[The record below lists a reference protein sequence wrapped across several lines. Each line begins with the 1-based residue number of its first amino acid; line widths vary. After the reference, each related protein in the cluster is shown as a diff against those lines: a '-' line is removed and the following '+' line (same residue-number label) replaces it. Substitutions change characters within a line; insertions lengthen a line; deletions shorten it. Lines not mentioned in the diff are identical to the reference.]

1 MSMGMIL
8 LNGLE
13 TAERPPDAKVCNV
26 EALVKAVTERLQLR
40 RLLFAGVWA
49 LATLWSARAQADC
62 AADTEPMRSKPF
74 AASFGLQGGLA
85 YFTENT
91 PFGTDSNIGQGLAPG
106 YNAGLR
112 ASFEFLPWLALD
124 ARGLVLRNDGNPLV
138 NYGSLTTTG
147 GLGAARFTIPLAHIQ
162 PYALLGFG
170 GYHIGAST
178 NGPGA
183 RQTQLLNDDVSAFE
197 VGLGAVVPTGYGVEV
212 GVEWLY
218 SHLNNENLS
227 TNPNA
232 DGGDPSTLSFYVQ
245 YRVSL

>member
-1 MSMGMIL
+1 M
-8 LNGLE
+8 
-13 TAERPPDAKVCNV
+13 
-26 EALVKAVTERLQLR
+26 RLADHGARSLR
-40 RLLFAGVWA
+40 RSLLAGVWA
-49 LATLWSARAQADC
+49 LTTVWSARAQADC
-62 AADTEPMRSKPF
+62 GTDAEPMRPKPF
-74 AASFGLQGGLA
+74 ATSFGLQGGLA

-106 YNAGLR
+106 
-112 ASFEFLPWLALD
+112 FEFLPWLALD
-124 ARGLVLRNDGNPLV
+124 ARGLVLRNDGNPFV

-147 GLGAARFTIPLAHIQ
+147 GIGAARFTLPLAHIQ

-178 NGPGA
+178 NGSGA
-183 RQTQLLNDDVSAFE
+183 PQTQLLNDNVSAFE

-232 DGGDPSTLSFYVQ
+232 DGGDPSTLSLYVQ
-245 YRVSL
+245 YRLSL